1 MNYHLEFIRTVFTK
15 AEHLIEELN
24 ELRDDAIFAM
34 GEHTEK
40 QYRSKTSPHPQT
52 PDIHDMREL
61 IEETLSK
68 EVTANPGFL
77 SGITQNNSALFDN
90 KEIQKMPKEF
100 RRLFRTGKVTAH
112 IRKKENGSYEI
123 RCTVNKIPVSSCGKT
138 LASAKERFIAKLNDI
153 VAHEGTVYSPKY
165 TFFNDFADYWFET
178 VKKPT
183 VKPNTYK
190 SQLSTY
196 NVHIKPYFAGVKL
209 KEITPLVIQPLFNS
223 LDQRGITRGSALTK
237 LLLVQIFDAAA
248 GERLISSN
256 PMNSVHVL
264 QYETNKGTALSYK
277 EEAEFL
283 EKLNGNPYR
292 LAMAFLL
299 YTGVRRSELPTLQI
313 KDGFAIV
320 QNSKRKITQKVTF
333 RKIPITP
340 MLLPYLADSTKQDI
354 LDAICPA
361 RDVLT
366 KQFKLLCPNHHL
378 HELRHTFITRCQE
391 CGVARE
397 IVSVWAGHAADRTMT
412 STVYTHFSDDFML
425 EQGQKVDYSGRLS

>member
-1 MNYHLEFIRTVFTK
+1 MNYNLEFIRTVFTK

-40 QYRSKTSPHPQT
+40 QYRGKTSPHPQT
-52 PDIHDMREL
+52 PDIHDIREL

-68 EVTANPGFL
+68 RE
-77 SGITQNNSALFDN
+77 SIKNSASFDN
-90 KEIQKMPKEF
+90 KEIQKMPKQF
-100 RRLFRTGKVTAH
+100 RPKFRAGKITAH
-112 IRKKENGSYEI
+112 VRKRDNGIYEV
-123 RCTVNKIPVSSCGKT
+123 RCSINKQPITGSGKT
-138 LASAKERFIAKLNDI
+138 LEAAKERFIAKLNDLL
-153 VAHEGTVYSPKY
+153 AHDGTKY
-165 TFFNDFADYWFET
+165 APQYTYFNDFADYWFET

-183 VKPNTYK
+183 VKSNTYK

-196 NVHIKPYFAGVKL
+196 NVHIKPYFAGMKL
-209 KEITPLVIQPLFNS
+209 KDITPLVIQPLFNS
-223 LDQRGITRGSALTK
+223 LDKRGITRGSALTK
-237 LLLVQIFDAAA
+237 LLLVQIFDAAS
-248 GERLISSN
+248 GERLINSN
-256 PMNSVHVL
+256 PMSSVHVL

-292 LAMAFLL
+292 LAMALLL

>member
-1 MNYHLEFIRTVFTK
+1 MPIILEEDLQKIKDALSSIFFVVNNIAIDKDEIRRAKEVSSHYNFST
-15 AEHLIEELN
+15 
-24 ELRDDAIFAM
+24 
-34 GEHTEK
+34 GTEK
-40 QYRSKTSPHPQT
+40 
-52 PDIHDMREL
+52 
-61 IEETLSK
+61 
-68 EVTANPGFL
+68 
-77 SGITQNNSALFDN
+77 NNSALFDY
-90 KEIQKMPKEF
+90 KEFLKMPKEL
-100 RRLFRTGKVTAH
+100 RRQFKTGKTVAH

-123 RCTVNKIPVSSCGKT
+123 RCTVNKIPISACGKT
-138 LASAKERFIAKLNDI
+138 LALAKERFIEKLNYI
-153 VAHEGTVYSPKY
+153 TAHEGTRSALKY
-165 TFFNDFADYWFET
+165 TYFNDFAEYWFET

-190 SQLSTY
+190 SHYSTY
-196 NVHIKPYFAGVKL
+196 NVHIKPFFAGMKL

-223 LDQRGITRGSALTK
+223 MDKRGITRGSALTK

-248 GERLISSN
+248 GERLIAAN
-256 PMNSVHVL
+256 PMSSVHVL

-277 EEAEFL
+277 EESEFL
-283 EKLNGNPYR
+283 SKLNGNPYR
-292 LAMAFLL
+292 LAMAIML
-299 YTGVRRSELPTLQI
+299 YTGVRRSELPTMQI

-340 MLLPYLADSTKQDI
+340 MLIPYLADATKEEI
-354 LDAICPA
+354 LEAISPA

-366 KQFKLLCPNHHL
+366 KQFKLLSPNHHL

-425 EQGQKVDYSGRLS
+425 EQGQKVDYSSRLS